1 MGFEIPKESYKG
13 KIREVTLGTG
23 DKARKIGGFN
33 AMPPNT
39 FEGEFPNKPLV
50 AMEVYDSPP
59 KDWAPTVVEP
69 FKDVL
74 NDPVAWA
81 KKCVEE
87 YGAEAIVLQLVS
99 ADPNAEN
106 RPSDEVAETAK
117 KVVEAVDVPVI
128 VMGCG
133 NSDKDAELLP
143 KVCELCQGKNI
154 AVGFAVEEN
163 HKRIAASAL
172 GYGQNVVAQAP
183 IDVNLQKQLNI
194 LISNLGLS
202 LDRVVME
209 PSTGA
214 LGYGIEYTYS
224 VMERIMLAALSQ
236 GDEMM
241 QCPICNDMGKEC
253 WKTKEAKASEE
264 EEPSYG
270 NLEKRGLLWEI
281 VTGVALLLAGSQM
294 LFVRHPESKKY
305 LEKFID
311 EIYEGG

>member
-1 MGFEIPKESYKG
+1 MAFEIPKESYKG

-23 DKARKIGGFN
+23 DKAKKIGGFD
-33 AMPPNT
+33 AMPPNV
-39 FEGEFPNKPLV
+39 FEGNFPNKPLI

-59 KDWAPTVVEP
+59 KDWAPAAVEP

-74 NDPVAWA
+74 DDPVAWA

-99 ADPNAEN
+99 ADPNADN
-106 RPSDEVAETAK
+106 KPSDEVAQIAK
-117 KVVEAVDVPVI
+117 NVADAIDVPLI

-133 NSDKDAELLP
+133 NADKDAELLP

-154 AVGFAVEEN
+154 TVGFALEEN

-172 GYGQNVVAQAP
+172 GYGHNVIAQAP

-194 LISNLGLS
+194 LISNLGLP
-202 LDRVVME
+202 LDRVIME

-224 VMERIMLAALSQ
+224 VMERIMLAALAQ
-236 GDEMM
+236 GDDMM

-264 EEPSYG
+264 EEPAYG
-270 NLEKRGLLWEI
+270 DRDKRGKLWEI
-281 VTGVALLLAGSQM
+281 LTGVSLLLAGAQL
-294 LFVRHPESKKY
+294 LFVRHPESASY
-305 LEKFID
+305 LKKFID
-311 EIYEGG
+311 EIYG

>member
-1 MGFEIPKESYKG
+1 MAFEIPKESYKG

-23 DKARKIGGFN
+23 DKAKKIGGFD
-33 AMPPNT
+33 AMPPNV
-39 FEGEFPNKPLV
+39 FEGNFPNKPLI

-59 KDWAPTVVEP
+59 KDWAPAAVEP

-74 NDPVAWA
+74 DDPVAWA

-99 ADPNAEN
+99 ADPNADN
-106 RPSDEVAETAK
+106 KPSDEVAQIAK
-117 KVVEAVDVPVI
+117 NVADAIDVPLIVI
-128 VMGCG
+128 GCG
-133 NSDKDAELLP
+133 NADKDAELLP

-154 AVGFAVEEN
+154 TVGFALEEN

-172 GYGQNVVAQAP
+172 GYGHNVIAQAP

-194 LISNLGLS
+194 LISNLGLP
-202 LDRVVME
+202 LDRVIME

-224 VMERIMLAALSQ
+224 VMERIMLAALAQ
-236 GDEMM
+236 GDDMM

-264 EEPSYG
+264 EEPAYG
-270 NLEKRGLLWEI
+270 DRDKRGKLWEI
-281 VTGVALLLAGSQM
+281 LTGVSLLLAGAQL
-294 LFVRHPESKKY
+294 LFVRHPESASY
-305 LEKFID
+305 LKKFID
-311 EIYEGG
+311 EIYG